1 MIWTEK
7 YCPKKVE
14 EFVGND
20 ESREKIVKW
29 AYSWDNGKASNPLVI
44 YGPSGTGK
52 TSFVKVL
59 SENLKW
65 TLIQSDASDLRS
77 TEEIIR
83 KLGGSSKDVF
93 GNTRLIIFDEIEVGG
108 DRGFISKLTKLTED
122 LKIPM
127 IFICN
132 DYWNQKLSSLRSQC
146 TAIEFKSINK
156 TAILK
161 KLQEIAAKEG
171 INGDLESIVENCRG
185 DLRAAILD
193 LQSSKNEI
201 HVSDRFKEQK
211 IFQVLPKVF
220 RNNLEESLKA
230 IDSLQIDFD
239 SLELWVE
246 ENIPRENPNTK
257 PLNERFE
264 NLVRADTMKARIR
277 KRNNW
282 SFLRYR
288 RVFLGG
294 MNAEEQTKKF
304 VAYSFPEYLKQNFIS
319 RRMLSNAIKKTS
331 LNFHCSKADAWQT
344 LALLGKKNISK
355 LEFLEEKEREL
366 LFSR

>member
-7 YCPKKVE
+7 YGPKKIE
-14 EFVGND
+14 EFVGN
-20 ESREKIVKW
+20 EEAREKIVKW
-29 AYSWDNGKASNPLVI
+29 AYSWDNGQYSKPLII

-52 TSFVKVL
+52 TSFIKTL
-59 SENLKW
+59 SLSLNW
-65 TLIQSDASDLRS
+65 NIIQSDASDPRS

-93 GNTRLIIFDEIEVGG
+93 GSMRLIVFDEIEVGG
-108 DRGFISKLTKLTED
+108 DRGFISKLSNLTQD
-122 LKIPM
+122 LKIPI

-132 DYWNQKLSSLRSQC
+132 DYWEQKLSSLRSQC
-146 TAIEFKSINK
+146 TPIEFKSINK

-161 KLQEIAAKEG
+161 KIQEIANKEK
-171 INGDLESIVENCRG
+171 ITGDLEAIAENCKG

-193 LQSSKNEI
+193 LQSSKGEI
-201 HVSDRFKEQK
+201 HVSERFKEQK
-211 IFQVLPKVF
+211 IFQVLPKIF

-239 SLELWVE
+239 SLELWIE
-246 ENIPRENPNTK
+246 ENIPRENINSK

-264 NLVRADTMKARIR
+264 NLVKADIMKARIR

-282 SFLRYR
+282 TFLRYR
-288 RVFLGG
+288 RVYLGG
-294 MNAEEQTKKF
+294 MNTEDNNKKF

-319 RRMLSNAIKKTS
+319 RRMLFNAIKKTS
-331 LNFHCSKADAWQT
+331 LNLHCSRNDAWQT
-344 LALLGKKNISK
+344 LAILGKKNVNKI
-355 LEFLEEKEREL
+355 EFLEEKEREL
-366 LFSR
+366 LFS